1 MPRRAPRSRH
11 RSAKLSAR
19 RLLTPQ
25 WRAWSIRLLQHPVRL
40 LLLMDL
46 ASPLRFP
53 RERGLRL
60 SHPRRLRCRRSM
72 PRLLP
77 DDAPPERIGGLL
89 GGKRT
94 GEVGRRAQQAFH
106 ASAGIVKGGESFAEN
121 SDPWVA
127 SDRGRQHSYPVSRPL
142 AHRLHSSYQA
152 AFEAALMSCRIV
164 GRLRWVGGR
173 HGGCRARRATRR
185 GRQAEPRQ
193 GPIASAHGSRCRA
206 AGSAADAC
214 TSSTRSRHPTRA
226 IGEVAA
232 PVAVVA
238 QPFGYG
244 GERARL
250 GRAVADAPVEHG
262 GGIVGRD
269 EFMQF
274 GGPAKYARRVP

>member
-1 MPRRAPRSRH
+1 VACPSVSTSQREAEHAAPPNAPVAGLVDQAVAASGAPPPAYGLGVTAPLPARAGSPALSSEAPSVSSIDASPPPRRCATRAPR
-11 RSAKLSAR
+11 
-19 RLLTPQ
+19 
-25 WRAWSIRLLQHPVRL
+25 
-40 LLLMDL
+40 
-46 ASPLRFP
+46 
-53 RERGLRL
+53 REEDGGGR
-60 SHPRRLRCRRSM
+60 
-72 PRLLP
+72 
-77 DDAPPERIGGLL
+77 PP
-89 GGKRT
+89 
-94 GEVGRRAQQAFH
+94 RAQQAFH

-173 HGGCRARRATRR
+173 HGGCRARRHTARSPGRATS
-185 GRQAEPRQ
+185 GASAL
-193 GPIASAHGSRCRA
+193 ASAHGSRCRA

-244 GERARL
+244 GS
-250 GRAVADAPVEHG
+250 GPG
-262 GGIVGRD
+262 WVGLWLMR
-269 EFMQF
+269 QSSTAA
-274 GGPAKYARRVP
+274 GSSA

>member
-1 MPRRAPRSRH
+1 MPWRAPRSRH

-25 WRAWSIRLLQHPVRL
+25 WRAWSIRPLQHPVRL

-60 SHPRRLRCRRSM
+60 SHPRRLRCRRCLASSPTM
-72 PRLLP
+72 RHQSASAGCSAGRGRGRSA
-77 DDAPPERIGGLL
+77 AP
-89 GGKRT
+89 
-94 GEVGRRAQQAFH
+94 RAQQAFH

-127 SDRGRQHSYPVSRPL
+127 SDRGRPPSYPVSRPL

-173 HGGCRARRATRR
+173 HGGCRAQRATRR

-193 GPIASAHGSRCRA
+193 GASAIASAHGSRCRA

-214 TSSTRSRHPTRA
+214 TSSTRSRTR
-226 IGEVAA
+226 
-232 PVAVVA
+232 
-238 QPFGYG
+238 
-244 GERARL
+244 RARSV
-250 GRAVADAPVEHG
+250 R
-262 GGIVGRD
+262 
-269 EFMQF
+269 
-274 GGPAKYARRVP
+274 

>member
-1 MPRRAPRSRH
+1 MSSIDASPPPRRCATRAPRRA
-11 RSAKLSAR
+11 AR
-19 RLLTPQ
+19 REEDGGG
-25 WRAWSIRLLQHPVRL
+25 R
-40 LLLMDL
+40 
-46 ASPLRFP
+46 
-53 RERGLRL
+53 
-60 SHPRRLRCRRSM
+60 
-72 PRLLP
+72 
-77 DDAPPERIGGLL
+77 PP
-89 GGKRT
+89 
-94 GEVGRRAQQAFH
+94 RAQQAFH

-226 IGEVAA
+226 IGEVVA

-269 EFMQF
+269 ESMQF
-274 GGPAKYARRVP
+274 GGPAKYARRVLAVERPQRETTAQGG